1 MKRWDYN
8 TLRGEIFLYFLFL
21 SIAVFEVLS
30 VFYLFYWAEPVCMH
44 LSVIL
49 DMQGWHVFLAWVT
62 RLFTVFYMYL
72 FGWLFFELVKKTK
85 SSDRTC
91 SFITQ
96 ILCLW
101 VDNHEL
107 NIPTP
112 DYCNIHVL
120 PSAPRIINIVSI

>member
-62 RLFTVFYMYL
+62 RIFTVFYMYL
-72 FGWLFFELVKKTK
+72 FGWLFFELVEKNEK
-85 SSDRTC
+85 
-91 SFITQ
+91 
-96 ILCLW
+96 L
-101 VDNHEL
+101 
-107 NIPTP
+107 
-112 DYCNIHVL
+112 
-120 PSAPRIINIVSI
+120 